1 MAFLNKFP
9 FPQDLFHIGH
19 VQKDIGNSFA
29 CSSDKGWDER
39 YVRSPTGLSTIN
51 ATVTQKLLVNRQGTR
66 DVSLAHN
73 KITFEVAITLMN
85 TDAVAMMDGFTREIA
100 FGIRIGDSKIWTALH
115 EITIDKTPIAGPGG
129 AAGAPT
135 VDGNVTLLND
145 ITNTGGVYAGNAAV
159 FRVTMTAPMGA
170 WTNFDAEL
178 TGDHS
183 KGCTA
188 VGVRIVDSGLTG
200 YALDDRSVDSF
211 DNATN
216 KVTTNF
222 GDLHNP
228 HASKDTLVTLE
239 LTFATDKDDPGTANV
254 QLPDAKI
261 GGVAVTL
268 PTNWSILQNV
278 RLKKSNASPTFTSQ
292 IMTFP
297 GCASCNGSS
306 SRILRI
312 QR

>member
-1 MAFLNKFP
+1 M
-9 FPQDLFHIGH
+9 
-19 VQKDIGNSFA
+19 
-29 CSSDKGWDER
+29 
-39 YVRSPTGLSTIN
+39 RSPSGLSTIN
-51 ATVTQKLLVNRQGTR
+51 ATVTQKLLLNREGTR

-135 VDGNVTLLND
+135 VDGVALHND
-145 ITNTGGVYAGNAAV
+145 ITTTGGVYAGNAAV

-239 LTFATDKDDPGTANV
+239 LTFATDKDDPGTAGV
-254 QLPDAKI
+254 QLPAATI
-261 GGVAVTL
+261 GGVSVTL
-268 PTNWSILQNV
+268 PTFDILQNV
-278 RLKKSNASPTFTSQ
+278 RHKPNASPTFTLQ

-297 GCASCNGSS
+297 GCASCDGSS